1 MAHYCAVLFLLC
13 YFFYEE
19 VAETCGTV
27 VRGQW
32 VILYVGSLVV
42 ITDDRSVKVTVT
54 VNWNKTAANNSAFL
68 QNKLKIGM
76 VILVYI
82 YSWVWNWLKFLLL
95 KLLCDIQL

>member
-54 VNWNKTAANNSAFL
+54 VN
-68 QNKLKIGM
+68 
-76 VILVYI
+76 
-82 YSWVWNWLKFLLL
+82 
-95 KLLCDIQL
+95 